1 MCIKSDC
8 TFKIDPIP
16 LTTVRP
22 FVLDTLRLKDT
33 GIHFSDEKA
42 VFSYLTDK
50 VKSLV
55 ERINSENGSTD
66 KKPLVRLKV
75 SSFDVFKRE
84 KKSVCGCILCSER
97 CLSA

>member
-1 MCIKSDC
+1 MCVKSDC

-22 FVLDTLRLKDT
+22 FILDTVRLKDT

-42 VFSYLTDK
+42 VFSYLTEK

-55 ERINSENGSTD
+55 EKINSENGSTD

-75 SSFDVFKRE
+75 RAFDIKGR
-84 KKSVCGCILCSER
+84 KKEYVCVCDCITC
-97 CLSA
+97 